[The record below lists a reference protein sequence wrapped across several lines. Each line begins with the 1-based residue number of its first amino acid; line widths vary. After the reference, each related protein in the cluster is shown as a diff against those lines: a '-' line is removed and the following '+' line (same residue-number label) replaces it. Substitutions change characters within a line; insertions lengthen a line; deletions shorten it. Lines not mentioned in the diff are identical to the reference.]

1 MNFNITST
9 MNNSQFENKENLR
22 QAAKNILNRKGASTE
37 STNKILEQTIFSDY
51 NRRAEIDIL
60 KLSSQITM
68 NESLKETLKYLKTKN
83 KEKTNKK
90 VILGE
95 LWNSINSEEDYCG
108 ELVDFV
114 VDSSLKNIFVA
125 A

>member
-68 NESLKETLKYLKTKN
+68 NESLKETLKHLKTKN

-90 VILGE
+90 AIFGE
-95 LWNSINSEEDYCG
+95 LWNTINSEEDYSG

>member
-1 MNFNITST
+1 

-90 VILGE
+90 AIFGE
-95 LWNSINSEEDYCG
+95 LWNTINSEEDYCG

>member
-90 VILGE
+90 AILGE
-95 LWNSINSEEDYCG
+95 LWNTINSEEDYCG

>member
-95 LWNSINSEEDYCG
+95 LWNSINSEEDYSG

-114 VDSSLKNIFVA
+114 IDSSLKNIFVA

>member
-95 LWNSINSEEDYCG
+95 LWNSINSEEDYSG

>member
-37 STNKILEQTIFSDY
+37 STNKILEQAIFSNY
-51 NRRAEIDIL
+51 NSRAEIDIL

-90 VILGE
+90 AILGE
-95 LWNSINSEEDYCG
+95 LWNTINSEEDYCG

>member
-37 STNKILEQTIFSDY
+37 STIKILEQTIFSDY

-90 VILGE
+90 AIFGE
-95 LWNSINSEEDYCG
+95 LWNTINSEEDYCG